1 KHMAKS
7 DAYTGEQIV
16 VLEGLDPVR
25 KRPAMYIG
33 TTSLAGVHRC
43 LNEIIDNS
51 IDETLAG
58 YASNIWITLNSDG
71 SATVKDD
78 GRGIP
83 VDKVAKYNTSALEI
97 VMTKLHAGGKF
108 EGKAYKVS
116 GGLHGVGASVVN
128 ALSTL
133 LTVQVHRDGKIYEQ
147 SYKRGKPV
155 APVKSVGKTSDTGT
169 ITTFYP
175 DGAIFKEGTQL
186 NFDMVKKTVRDRA
199 YLVAKIAFH
208 LKDDR
213 TGEAA
218 TFYFEGG
225 IVSLVKALNRN
236 KETLH
241 PPMYITKTSRE
252 LSSTVEIAIQYN
264 DSFSETVE
272 SYVNVIPTPEG
283 GAHLT
288 GFRMALTR
296 AINDYAKKI
305 GATKNGDDNIIGD
318 DTREGLTAVVYM
330 KMPSQILQFEGQT
343 KGKLGNAEVQPFV
356 QAAVKEGIETYFE
369 ENPSDAKAILE
380 KVFLASKARLA
391 AKAAKDAIIRK
402 GALEGASLPGKLAD
416 CQSRDATQ
424 SELFIVEGDS
434 AGGCFSANT
443 KVALTDGR
451 NVTFND
457 LIKENDSGKKNYCYT
472 IKTNGTIGIAPV
484 QNPRCTKKQTQ
495 VIKVILDTGEEI
507 ICTPQH
513 RFMLRDGSYK
523 EAQYL
528 TLTDSL
534 MPLRRQLSH
543 IGKRI
548 TIKGYELVFDP
559 GLNRWLFTHLLTDQY
574 NIERGVYKENGGDYR
589 HHIDFNKRNNN
600 PDNMTRLSKEAHLA
614 LHSSILEKT
623 LHRPDVKLK
632 VAALHK
638 TAEFRQKIK
647 HAMTTPHMR
656 ALLSTRAKKQ
666 WQDEVYKKFMGQK
679 FLEFYQSNQQYRE
692 ENNKRLGDEQK
703 KYWSDSNHKHLQS
716 HQVMTFFINHP
727 EQKERLRTLAK
738 KQWSDEALRT
748 WRRQKTKEQW
758 SDAFRLQRKISYN
771 KTYLRKAL
779 STLHS
784 LYETT
789 GKINVSEYQQIR
801 LSTRDKSLIRYE
813 TIRRKFFN
821 DNEEIFQQTIT
832 NYNHKIKKIISLE
845 KRMDVYD
852 IEVPETHNFALASG
866 VFVHNSAKQGRDR
879 KFQAILPLRG
889 KILNTERARL
899 DKIIEFEELKALV
912 IALGMGIA
920 DSLNP

>member
-1 KHMAKS
+1 MTKS
-7 DAYTGEQIV
+7 DAYTSKQIV

-33 TTSLAGVHRC
+33 TTSLAGVHHL

-51 IDETLAG
+51 IDEALAG
-58 YASNIWITLNSDG
+58 FANHIWITLNKDG

-108 EGKAYKVS
+108 DGKAYKVS

-147 SYKRGKPV
+147 SYKKGKPV
-155 APVKSVGKTSDTGT
+155 APVKAVGKASDTGT

-175 DGAIFKEGTQL
+175 DSEIFKEGTQL

-213 TGEAA
+213 TGDAA

-225 IVSLVKALNRN
+225 IISLVKALNRN

-241 PPMYITKTSRE
+241 PPIYITKTSRE
-252 LSSTVEIAIQYN
+252 LSATVEIAIQYN

-283 GAHLT
+283 GSHLT

-305 GATKNGDDNIIGD
+305 GVTKNADDNIIGD

-330 KMPSQILQFEGQT
+330 KMSSQNLQFEGQT
-343 KGKLGNAEVQPFV
+343 KGKLGNAEIQPFV
-356 QAAVKEGIETYFE
+356 QAAVKEGLETYFE
-369 ENPSDAKAILE
+369 ENPGDTKSILE

-434 AGGCFSANT
+434 AGG
-443 KVALTDGR
+443 
-451 NVTFND
+451 
-457 LIKENDSGKKNYCYT
+457 
-472 IKTNGTIGIAPV
+472 
-484 QNPRCTKKQTQ
+484 
-495 VIKVILDTGEEI
+495 
-507 ICTPQH
+507 
-513 RFMLRDGSYK
+513 
-523 EAQYL
+523 
-528 TLTDSL
+528 
-534 MPLRRQLSH
+534 
-543 IGKRI
+543 
-548 TIKGYELVFDP
+548 
-559 GLNRWLFTHLLTDQY
+559 
-574 NIERGVYKENGGDYR
+574 
-589 HHIDFNKRNNN
+589 
-600 PDNMTRLSKEAHLA
+600 
-614 LHSSILEKT
+614 
-623 LHRPDVKLK
+623 
-632 VAALHK
+632 
-638 TAEFRQKIK
+638 
-647 HAMTTPHMR
+647 
-656 ALLSTRAKKQ
+656 
-666 WQDEVYKKFMGQK
+666 
-679 FLEFYQSNQQYRE
+679 
-692 ENNKRLGDEQK
+692 
-703 KYWSDSNHKHLQS
+703 
-716 HQVMTFFINHP
+716 
-727 EQKERLRTLAK
+727 
-738 KQWSDEALRT
+738 
-748 WRRQKTKEQW
+748 
-758 SDAFRLQRKISYN
+758 
-771 KTYLRKAL
+771 
-779 STLHS
+779 
-784 LYETT
+784 
-789 GKINVSEYQQIR
+789 
-801 LSTRDKSLIRYE
+801 
-813 TIRRKFFN
+813 
-821 DNEEIFQQTIT
+821 
-832 NYNHKIKKIISLE
+832 
-845 KRMDVYD
+845 
-852 IEVPETHNFALASG
+852 
-866 VFVHNSAKQGRDR
+866 SAKQGRDR

-889 KILNTERARL
+889 KVLNTERARL

-920 DSLNP
+920 DTLNPEKLRYHRVVIMTDADVDGEHIMTLLLTFFYRHLPYLAEHGHLYIAQPPLFKISFAKQAYYAYSDEQRDKILKAHAGEIKGLPNIQRYKGLGEMNPEQLWDTTMNPENRIMRQVTIADAVNADQVFTMLMGDEVLPRKRFIQTHAKSATLDL